1 MKLRLYLVARRLL
14 PPGDGEQ
21 AVRYLA
27 ASARSLD
34 ETSVRRSAG
43 KTGVSNSSRNPDAG
57 GAIEGNQPA
66 VESVCGWDS
75 QDWVELML
83 WSEELPAQLAT
94 VGDVLKLLE
103 EIGTRYPEP

>member
-1 MKLRLYLVARRLL
+1 MKPPYAEAREKL
-14 PPGDGEQ
+14 
-21 AVRYLA
+21 
-27 ASARSLD
+27 ASAIQ
-34 ETSVRRSAG
+34 AG
-43 KTGVSNSSRNPDAG
+43 TLTLEAP
-57 GAIEGNQPA
+57 IEGNQPA